1 MCQYLK
7 LATFKPY
14 REKKVHKM
22 PLKMASFDK
31 KIAIAGIFLEKEKI
45 WRESGIKTK
54 RFCRYTLQ
62 I

>member
-7 LATFKPY
+7 LATFEPY

-22 PLKMASFDK
+22 PLKMASFDQ
-31 KIAIAGIFLEKEKI
+31 KIALARIFLEKEKI
-45 WRESGIKTK
+45 GRESGITTK
-54 RFCRYTLQ
+54 IVCRYTLQ

>member
-1 MCQYLK
+1 
-7 LATFKPY
+7 
-14 REKKVHKM
+14 M

-45 WRESGIKTK
+45 WRESGITTK
-54 RFCRYTLQ
+54 IVCRYTLK